1 MYRTRTFKAG
11 WRIMEMEKVQSLVAE
26 IQRLSESER
35 QELAH
40 EVLPILLTTRAGL
53 EEIDRSL
60 EALSDDEL
68 DSLVERARQRAS
80 DLSEDEIAAIIDEAV
95 RTVRA
100 QRRS

>member
-1 MYRTRTFKAG
+1 MTR
-11 WRIMEMEKVQSLVAE
+11 KVQVLIDE
-26 IQRLSESER
+26 IRALSEAER

-40 EVLPILLTTRAGL
+40 EVLPWLLTTRAGL

-68 DSLVERARQRAS
+68 DAMIERARQRAGTLG
-80 DLSEDEIAAIIDEAV
+80 DQAVAAIIDEAV

-100 QRRS
+100 QGRS